1 MGTSTRLRGSLYTT
15 NYQSV
20 TKDCGV
26 TRFPACW
33 RTGCTPL
40 GHQPMNS
47 NSTTRPSAA
56 QPANSPPPD
65 YVLFGRSAA
74 MTEVRLRAE
83 KICRTNI
90 PVLFC
95 GAGGTGKEAMAQWIH
110 ARSAFGQGQFVKV
123 NCAAIPGNLLESEL
137 FGYEKGAFTG
147 AQVSKPGRVE
157 LAHNGT
163 LFLDKIAD
171 LEMGLQSKILHFL
184 QDGCF
189 SRIGDHAER
198 AVNVR
203 VICATNKDLEQEIA
217 AGHFRSDLFYR
228 INVVRFR
235 LQLLSEHKEDIPV
248 LAEYFRT
255 LHEQQ
260 FAIESKPLSQEMIE
274 YLQNANWPGN
284 VRELS
289 NGMARHVLIGPE
301 AALDQTGAAERAAI
315 KSQIKVAVGAVPLKR
330 IAKAAI
336 QELERNVILDS
347 LRAHQWNRRKTAA
360 ALQISYR
367 ALIYKIRDAGL
378 TSRRP
383 ARASGRPEEN
393 LLQSCKPPYNP
404 PQ

>member
-1 MGTSTRLRGSLYTT
+1 MHS
-15 NYQSV
+15 
-20 TKDCGV
+20 
-26 TRFPACW
+26 FW
-33 RTGCTPL
+33 
-40 GHQPMNS
+40 HQPMIASTRTNAAHPS
-47 NSTTRPSAA
+47 NTI
-56 QPANSPPPD
+56 PPD
-65 YVLFGRSAA
+65 HVLFGQSAV
-74 MTEVRLRAE
+74 MNEVRLRAE

-90 PVLFC
+90 PVLLC
-95 GAGGTGKEAMAQWIH
+95 GAGGTGKEAVAQWIH
-110 ARSAFGQGQFVKV
+110 ARSAFSQGQFIKV
-123 NCAAIPGNLLESEL
+123 NCAAIPDNLLESEL
-137 FGYEKGAFTG
+137 FGYERGAFTG
-147 AQVSKPGRVE
+147 AHVSKPGRVE

-163 LFLDKIAD
+163 LFLDEIAD

-189 SRIGDHAER
+189 SRIGDQAER

-203 VICATNKDLEQEIA
+203 VICATNKDLEKEIA
-217 AGHFRSDLFYR
+217 AGSFRSDLFYR

-235 LQLLSEHKEDIPV
+235 LPKLSERKEDIPV
-248 LAEYFRT
+248 LAEYFRS
-255 LHEQQ
+255 LHEKH
-260 FAIESKPLSQEMIE
+260 FAVESKPLSPEMIE

-301 AALDQTGAAERAAI
+301 AAFGPSVAAERVSI

-383 ARASGRPEEN
+383 ARVAVRPAEHP
-393 LLQSCKPPYNP
+393 LGKL
-404 PQ
+404 

>member
-1 MGTSTRLRGSLYTT
+1 MSSAST
-15 NYQSV
+15 
-20 TKDCGV
+20 
-26 TRFPACW
+26 A
-33 RTGCTPL
+33 
-40 GHQPMNS
+40 
-47 NSTTRPSAA
+47 RPIAA
-56 QPANSPPPD
+56 HPANSLPPD

-74 MTEVRLRAE
+74 MNEVRLRAE

-90 PVLFC
+90 PVLLC

-110 ARSAFGQGQFVKV
+110 ARSAFSQGQFVKV

-163 LFLDKIAD
+163 LFLDEIAD

-189 SRIGDHAER
+189 SRIGDQAER

-203 VICATNKDLEQEIA
+203 VICATNKDLEQEMA

-235 LQLLSEHKEDIPV
+235 LPLLSERKEDIPV

-255 LHEQQ
+255 LHERQ

-301 AALDQTGAAERAAI
+301 AALGQTGAAERASI
-315 KSQIKVAVGAVPLKR
+315 KSQVKVAVGAVPLKR
-330 IAKAAI
+330 IAKEAI

-347 LRAHQWNRRKTAA
+347 LRVHQWNRRKTAA

-383 ARASGRPEEN
+383 ARVSDRATEN
-393 LLQSCKPPYNP
+393 PHAKL
-404 PQ
+404 

>member
-1 MGTSTRLRGSLYTT
+1 MQSISQSINHLQDRSGFSELIYSGGLDALLVVPAMSTAL
-15 NYQSV
+15 
-20 TKDCGV
+20 
-26 TRFPACW
+26 
-33 RTGCTPL
+33 
-40 GHQPMNS
+40 
-47 NSTTRPSAA
+47 TTRTSISD
-56 QPANSPPPD
+56 PANSLPPD
-65 YVLFGRSAA
+65 YVLFGRSSA
-74 MTEVRLRAE
+74 MNEVRIRAE

-90 PVLFC
+90 PVLLC
-95 GAGGTGKEAMAQWIH
+95 GAGGTGKEALAQWIH
-110 ARSAFGQGQFVKV
+110 ARSAFGQGQFIKV

-137 FGYEKGAFTG
+137 FGFEKGAFTG
-147 AQVSKPGRVE
+147 AHVSKPGRVE

-163 LFLDKIAD
+163 LFLDEIAD

-189 SRIGDHAER
+189 SRIGDQSER
-198 AVNVR
+198 VVNVR
-203 VICATNKDLEQEIA
+203 VICATNKDLEKEIE
-217 AGHFRSDLFYR
+217 AGNFRSDLFYR

-235 LQLLSEHKEDIPV
+235 LPLLCERKEDIPV
-248 LAEYFRT
+248 LAEYFRA
-255 LHEQQ
+255 LHERH
-260 FAIESKPLSQEMIE
+260 FGIESKPISQEMIE
-274 YLQNANWPGN
+274 YLQNAKWPGN

-301 AALDQTGAAERAAI
+301 ATMGQTAADERAAM

-378 TSRRP
+378 TSRHRDP
-383 ARASGRPEEN
+383 TQNVPKSSHA
-393 LLQSCKPPYNP
+393 
-404 PQ
+404 